1 MVMRRMSREGGTES
15 GTVRERVIGTA
26 TRLFASLGYDGTSAQ
41 MIADATGL
49 DVATIT
55 DLMGDKRD
63 IYVAVIKHAYM
74 AKRAMYDSAF
84 AEFTPDRAGIH
95 LLVDRLLDFS
105 MEHPE
110 VAELW
115 IHRWLG
121 DAADVTG
128 LEALYLKP
136 ILDRLTDATR
146 SVVGTDVDLKGAWW
160 TVIWSVRGFVVGG
173 LLNEEGQPVGPR
185 NPVFLRRFRSHL
197 HQLVDRMYELDR

>member
-1 MVMRRMSREGGTES
+1 MSREGTES
-15 GTVRERVIGTA
+15 NTVRERIIGTA

-74 AKRAMYDSAF
+74 AKQAMYDSAF

-95 LLVDRLLDFS
+95 LLADRLLDFS
-105 MEHPE
+105 VEHPE

-128 LEALYLKP
+128 LESLYLKP
-136 ILDRLTDATR
+136 ILDRLTDVTR
-146 SVVGTDVDLKGAWW
+146 SAVGTDVDITVAWW
-160 TVIWSVRGFVVGG
+160 IVIWSVRGFVVGG
-173 LLNEEGQPVGPR
+173 LLDREGQPVRPS
-185 NPVFLRRFRSHL
+185 NPELLREFRSHL
-197 HQLVDRMYELDR
+197 HKLVDRMLELDR